1 MESYVLKI
9 NEKNLAGKNL
19 IRYLESLSKTV
30 NYIDI
35 IPKKAEK
42 EMNRLDEAIED
53 IKMGRVTT
61 YDNYEEYEKAV
72 NKMLGYV

>member
-9 NEKNLAGKNL
+9 NENNIAGKNL

-30 NYIDI
+30 NYIDF

-61 YDNYEEYEKAV
+61 YNDYEEYEKAV